1 MDLGLFHVRQKPCQN
16 RPEDRVVGHEDSCAP
31 NSLTDNRSALPRH
44 GSEPLLRALR
54 PAQSRVS
61 RIPSPRFVGWT
72 RSTVRSP
79 GRSAVHRSRGRPR
92 LGTRSVGRSALLFG
106 VGSRPPRR
114 EVVRRAPHRASRL
127 AARPLRRE
135 RDPSGLAAAQPHS
148 AASARVWPD
157 RRGSL
162 TQCQAH
168 PPSFRGWCQ
177 STVQRASGRGAAPSQ
192 V

>member
-1 MDLGLFHVRQKPCQN
+1 MPGPPGGPRRGSRG
-16 RPEDRVVGHEDSCAP
+16 RPRPALLTEDR
-31 NSLTDNRSALPRH
+31 SARPRH
-44 GSEPLLRALR
+44 GSEPPLRALR
-54 PAQSRVS
+54 PARSRVS
-61 RIPSPRFVGWT
+61 RFSSRRIFDWI

-79 GRSAVHRSRGRPR
+79 GRSAVRRSRGRPW
-92 LGTRSVGRSALLFG
+92 LGTRSVRRSALLFG

-135 RDPSGLAAAQPHS
+135 RDPSGLAVAQPHS

-157 RRGSL
+157 TRGSL
-162 TQCQAH
+162 TQFQAH
-168 PPSFRGWCQ
+168 LLPFRRWSQ
-177 STVQRASGRGAAPSQ
+177 SSVQRASGRDAAPSQ